1 MILRLNSN
9 LALQQAKNA
18 VLAAF
23 IIGVLLSVPQIVFS
37 IRQEQNLVNKTI
49 EQALQTLKDS
59 ASESA
64 YYVDANLA
72 DKVVDGLFQYKSI
85 IKAEITASF
94 GTVAAQRSR
103 RLAFMTREPG
113 SSGYKWWIDL
123 FFENRFEFE
132 QPLFVKKAPRQ
143 VGILRVRVDPNIVIA
158 ENFVEDILFILGSG
172 FILYLALALILFA
185 IFYYTFTKPLK
196 LAALE
201 VAKVNPEMPQSSTL
215 SLPPGHEKNEL
226 GRLIEGFN
234 GLLVNLGETLNRR
247 ETAEQEL
254 SNARD
259 DLEIRVEER
268 TRKLRRE
275 ITERKYM
282 ESALRNS
289 EERFRD
295 IAECASDWFWEMDK
309 NLRFTFI
316 SEKFFEI
323 TQVKRESVIGKTRL
337 EILKDKITSMEPEP
351 RQVHQDDMEKHR
363 PFTRLELAINN
374 DDGDVFHILISGK
387 PLFGDN
393 DDFLGYRGAGRD
405 VTSRWEWE
413 EQLNA
418 AMARADQ
425 ASQAKSDFLAS
436 MSHELRTPLNGI
448 LGFSQLLEF
457 NPKEPLSDNQSQYV
471 GHILHAGNHL
481 LDLINQVLDL
491 AKIET
496 GNIPLNVEPIR
507 VNDVVAECQAL
518 LQTVADSRKIKLTL
532 NLDDPSLLVSA
543 DYTRLKQ
550 VVVNLVSNAIK
561 YNHKG
566 GSVEISTEVTDN
578 DSIRILV
585 KDTGPGIPEENFK
598 NLFQP
603 FNRLAAEGSG
613 IEGTGIG
620 LSIARKLIDLMSG
633 QIGLESTV
641 GEGS

>member
-1 MILRLNSN
+1 
-9 LALQQAKNA
+9 
-18 VLAAF
+18 
-23 IIGVLLSVPQIVFS
+23 
-37 IRQEQNLVNKTI
+37 
-49 EQALQTLKDS
+49 
-59 ASESA
+59 
-64 YYVDANLA
+64 
-72 DKVVDGLFQYKSI
+72 
-85 IKAEITASF
+85 
-94 GTVAAQRSR
+94 
-103 RLAFMTREPG
+103 
-113 SSGYKWWIDL
+113 
-123 FFENRFEFE
+123 
-132 QPLFVKKAPRQ
+132 
-143 VGILRVRVDPNIVIA
+143 
-158 ENFVEDILFILGSG
+158 
-172 FILYLALALILFA
+172 
-185 IFYYTFTKPLK
+185 
-196 LAALE
+196 
-201 VAKVNPEMPQSSTL
+201 
-215 SLPPGHEKNEL
+215 
-226 GRLIEGFN
+226 
-234 GLLVNLGETLNRR
+234 
-247 ETAEQEL
+247 
-254 SNARD
+254 
-259 DLEIRVEER
+259 
-268 TRKLRRE
+268 
-275 ITERKYM
+275 
-282 ESALRNS
+282 
-289 EERFRD
+289 
-295 IAECASDWFWEMDK
+295 
-309 NLRFTFI
+309 
-316 SEKFFEI
+316 
-323 TQVKRESVIGKTRL
+323 
-337 EILKDKITSMEPEP
+337 
-351 RQVHQDDMEKHR
+351 
-363 PFTRLELAINN
+363 
-374 DDGDVFHILISGK
+374 
-387 PLFGDN
+387 
-393 DDFLGYRGAGRD
+393 
-405 VTSRWEWE
+405 
-413 EQLNA
+413 
-418 AMARADQ
+418 MARADQ

-641 GEGS
+641 GEGSTFWIELPATTDDLVSTKPKLVMAETNHETENITTNSTVLYVEDNPANLQLMEDLLSHFPNVHMLSAHTGELGLELAQAHQPDLILMDINLPDMDGYEALKHLRDTKETQNIPVLAISANAMPKDIERGLEAGFKEYLTKPLNIKSVLKTIDEALNQIAV